1 MTQLWRRTAVAFA
14 GVIAL
19 AGCSQAAQFT
29 PVAGDAVTSVRIAT
43 IDVALDQ
50 GLQFSAAPVCT
61 YEGTEYD
68 CEGTLSDSRAL
79 TSSATQVSTADVPAE
94 LVGQVPSDAKDDD
107 TFIVLDVAVAGAPI
121 YRGLANAVLNDN
133 GRVAQ

>member
-1 MTQLWRRTAVAFA
+1 MKHMWRRTAVAA
-14 GVIAL
+14 AAVVAL

-43 IDVALDQ
+43 IDVALNQ
-50 GLQFSAAPVCT
+50 GLQVGAAPVCT

-68 CEGTLSDSRAL
+68 CKGTLVDNREL
-79 TSSATQVSTADVPAE
+79 TSTATQVSKADVPTE
-94 LVGQVPSDAKDDD
+94 LVGQVPSDATDDD

>member
-1 MTQLWRRTAVAFA
+1 MNRSWQRTLLVGAAV
-14 GVIAL
+14 VTM
-19 AGCSQAAQFT
+19 AGCSQAAQFA

-68 CEGTLSDSRAL
+68 CQGTLSDSREL
-79 TSSATQVSTADVPAE
+79 ISTATQVAKPDVPTE
-94 LVGQVPSDAKDDD
+94 LAGQIPADATDDD
-107 TFIVLDVAVAGAPI
+107 TFIVLDVSVAGSPI
-121 YRGLANAVLNDN
+121 YRGLANAVLDEN
-133 GRVAQ
+133 GRVGQ